1 LNSIFHEWLPVKDE
15 ILRQSHRLQRY
26 ESYPIFHKK
35 NNPSGVKRQ
44 RGNNLT
50 NAIPNLVRVRAL
62 REDAQNHK
70 QCDQANEAT
79 VAELRNERGQVSCD
93 FAEEASALCAKDDL
107 HKNAKSDE

>member
-1 LNSIFHEWLPVKDE
+1 VKDE
-15 ILRQSHRLQRY
+15 ILRQSHILQGY
-26 ESYPIFHKK
+26 KFYPIFHKK

-62 REDAQNHK
+62 REDAQDHQK
-70 QCDQANEAT
+70 GDQANKAT
-79 VAELRNERGQVSCD
+79 VAKLRNERCQITSD
-93 FAEEASALCAKDDL
+93 FSKEASALCAKDDL